1 VRTCSQQFIA
11 NSPSPVFIFQKK
23 KFFMKHFASVAPAAL
38 ATTWPLANT
47 LSRCFAQAKTVW
59 LSLFMLLSA
68 LAVQAAP
75 PLKTWDG
82 SSDNN
87 WNTPANWTPAAVPVA
102 GDSVRVPSGT
112 ANQPVIFSGTMAKA
126 KNVVVLSGAI
136 LTVNAGGELE
146 LASALNVPGLIIED
160 GTVVNIGLIKVKSGF
175 QGIVNSGDFFNSGTI
190 RLGEAASSPYAF
202 TEDGIQVSGAGDN
215 FTNYSTG
222 NIIILRPGNNGILM
236 FLDGGNFT
244 NYGKITVRE
253 AGLNPATAATS
264 DGIDARD
271 GDFVNETTGDI
282 VISKITANGLNCRR
296 TGSFTNKGNIKIG
309 NVGLTVALEIR
320 EGINNAALFTNTSTG
335 QITID
340 TCSNSGILNNLGTFN
355 NSGQISI
362 GEAKANSISN
372 LGLGNLG
379 PFNNYDGATLTIKN
393 AKGGILGG
401 GLGGLLTNY
410 PGATITIGQVTNDG
424 IYQFGIGGTDNQG
437 TLSIGSTGSIGG
449 YGINNACQFINQ
461 FGAEL
466 TISNTANNAI
476 LNTFN
481 PDFATIKGSFQN
493 GGKVSIGNLANAG
506 GPAIVNTAT
515 CTFENLFCVS
525 SLNITA
531 NNIISNA
538 GTFTNAGNIIE
549 NASGNSSIT
558 DNSGTIQNLNGGT
571 FSVTGSNTGVNS
583 TATGTIWTGCN
594 NTNWANLYNWNGL
607 AVPVAADN
615 VLIPGS
621 SNDPTIFGGTAAVA
635 KSVVV
640 RYNAILT
647 LNTSSNL
654 TISGSTTTGLF
665 NGSTVNNAGT
675 LNISNT
681 GGVGLHNTNTLIGY
695 AQNGSP
701 IYGGGI
707 FNNNSG
713 GELAINNTTDEG
725 IFQEGASLNN
735 FAEIKIGHTG
745 SIGKDGIESRGSHL
759 DNKAGGEITVDRT
772 VGDGI
777 FIFTHSMTN
786 AGKITIGGT
795 AGTTIG
801 GAGITNGA
809 TISNNAGGEIL
820 IDRTTQQGISNSF
833 ATFNNYASLKIGS
846 AQNIGYYGISNQNG
860 NFNNYPTGEITID
873 RTGLSGIYNY
883 YNANNR
889 AFGNSGK
896 IFIGKTAAIGGE
908 GIANDGTFNNN
919 SDGEIT
925 IDRSSNNGIY
935 VRDDNDSNTRPAA
948 FNNSG
953 KLTIGGT
960 ATIGDNGI
968 RNRVTFNNNTS
979 GDITI
984 DRTTGDGLQNFQ
996 GNFNN
1001 AAKITIGTTVAPTGD
1016 GLENA
1021 ATFNNQACGEIAL
1034 FDNLANS
1041 SDFTNIGL
1049 LRMNTALPHTN
1060 SGTFT
1065 NDGIIEY
1072 PQGSLIP
1079 NVTNNDVIVQ
1089 PVNGECPVAN
1099 ALQVGSSNNFNIGT
1113 TWYKN
1118 SNLTMSAG
1126 TYDAG
1131 TNTFTTNGLADGS
1144 TATLYFTVSDG
1155 ANGCTR
1161 TVSIRLTYDDVTRPT
1176 IACPANT
1183 TLNTQDDGGADCA
1196 VTLTY
1201 IATFTDN
1208 CDGTGPATKVNGPA
1222 SGTSLNVS
1230 GSPYT
1235 VIYTYTDKGGNTV
1248 ASNCTFTV
1256 TVKDNTLPTFTCPTP
1271 PLVLNTNGASGCSV
1285 TIPDLVNM
1293 VNNEADNCAL
1303 RTTSPVT
1310 QSVPAGAYTGA
1321 AHGQTIPVT
1330 VTVWDNASPA
1340 NSTACTITFTVNDDD
1355 APSIICPS
1363 NIARNSDPNQCSAV
1377 VTYADPLFSDNCTAL
1392 LARTSAA
1399 NTASGL
1405 QFPIGTTNIAWKAT
1419 DAAGNTAVCS
1429 FTVTVT
1435 DGQAPSIVCP
1445 ANIIRSTDV
1454 GQCGAVV
1461 AYTNP
1466 TYSDNCLLNGP
1477 AGLNHLMGGL
1487 SNSTFQKGTTVIIW
1501 QATDGVGLTATCS
1514 FTITVNDTQKPSI
1527 ACPANQTRSTS
1538 LGLCSAVVTYP
1549 MPTGSDNCG
1558 LPAGQPIWV
1567 SGGTN
1572 ASGNTA
1578 TFQKGI
1584 NTVTWRATDAAGNTQ
1599 TCTFRVTVNDTEAP
1613 TMTCPAA
1620 MSLSTAVNT
1629 CSATATYTN
1638 PTFTD
1643 NCAPTSGTAIRI
1655 SGLVSGSAFPLG
1667 NSNVVFQAT
1676 DAAGNTRRCTM
1687 VVTVTDNQPPVITC
1701 PAAVVTTGTG
1711 TPCSATVF
1719 YSSATA
1725 SDNCAGTLIPFLVTG
1740 LASGSQFPA
1749 GVTNN
1754 TFRAVAPNGQSAEC
1768 SFTVTVNCGSGLEN
1782 TGIEIR
1788 EEEEERIQQY
1798 NPLELVIAPNPA
1810 LSTVTVSIE
1819 GVGAGGGSLLV
1830 FDAVGRLVLWQVVAE
1845 NQRTAVFQVDG
1856 AEFALGMYRVN
1867 LRTETGMVTKTL
1879 VVVK

>member
-1 VRTCSQQFIA
+1 MIYFTQA
-11 NSPSPVFIFQKK
+11 
-23 KFFMKHFASVAPAAL
+23 APAAP
-38 ATTWPLANT
+38 ASVWPFGN
-47 LSRCFAQAKTVW
+47 FW
-59 LSLFMLLSA
+59 LTMIFMIAA
-68 LAVQAAP
+68 LTVQASPP
-75 PLKTWDG
+75 PLKLWNG
-82 SSDNN
+82 SVSTN
-87 WNTPANWTPAAVPVA
+87 WNLAANWTPAAVPVA
-102 GDSVRVPSGT
+102 GDRVVVPS
-112 ANQPVIFSGTMAKA
+112 APSNQPVIFSGIMAKA
-126 KNVVVLSGAI
+126 AQLEVASGAHLKI
-136 LTVNAGGELE
+136 DAGGELE
-146 LASALNVPGLIIED
+146 LASALDASALVNR
-160 GTVVNIGLIKVKSGF
+160 GTMTNNGTLKVKSGF
-175 QGIVNSGDFFNSGTI
+175 QGIENAETFVNNGTI
-190 RLGEAASSPYAF
+190 LLGEATSSPYAF
-202 TEDGIQVSGAGDN
+202 TEEGIRMSDAAAT
-215 FTNYSTG
+215 FTNNSTG
-222 NIIILRPGNNGILM
+222 SITIRRPGNNGILL
-236 FLDGGNFT
+236 FDGNLSFT
-244 NYGKITVRE
+244 NYRKITVRE
-253 AGLNPATAATS
+253 VGLNAAIAATA
-264 DGIDARD
+264 DGIDALE
-271 GDFVNETTGDI
+271 GDFVNETTGEI
-282 VISKITANGLNCRR
+282 VISKITANGLNCRGK
-296 TGSFTNKGNIKIG
+296 GSFTNKGNIKIG
-309 NVGLTVALEIR
+309 NVGLTVALDIR
-320 EGINNAALFTNTSTG
+320 EGINNSATFTNTSTG

-340 TCSNSGILNNLGTFN
+340 TCSNNGILNNTGTFN

-372 LGLGNLG
+372 NGLVNLG
-379 PFNNYDGATLTIKN
+379 AFNNYNGATLTIKN
-393 AKGGILGG
+393 AKSGILGG

-410 PGATITIGQVTNDG
+410 AGATITVGQVTEDG
-424 IYQFGIGGTDNQG
+424 IYQFGLGGTDNQG
-437 TLSIGSTGSIGG
+437 TLSIGSTGSVGG

-461 FGAEL
+461 FGADL

-476 LNTFN
+476 LNTLLPN
-481 PDFATIKGSFQN
+481 IPSIQGSFQN

-538 GTFTNAGNIIE
+538 GTFNNAGNIIE
-549 NASGNSSIT
+549 NASGNSSVT

-583 TATGTIWTGCN
+583 TAIGTIWTGCN

-607 AVPVAADN
+607 AVPVAAEN
-615 VLIPGS
+615 VTIPGS

-635 KSVVV
+635 KSVTVQSGAV
-640 RYNAILT
+640 LTNAAAGL
-647 LNTSSNL
+647 L
-654 TISGSTTTGLF
+654 TI
-665 NGSTVNNAGT
+665 NGAAAQGILNQGTVE
-675 LNISNT
+675 
-681 GGVGLHNTNTLIGY
+681 
-695 AQNGSP
+695 
-701 IYGGGI
+701 
-707 FNNNSG
+707 NSG
-713 GELAINNTTDEG
+713 T
-725 IFQEGASLNN
+725 
-735 FAEIKIGHTG
+735 
-745 SIGKDGIESRGSHL
+745 
-759 DNKAGGEITVDRT
+759 
-772 VGDGI
+772 
-777 FIFTHSMTN
+777 
-786 AGKITIGGT
+786 ITIGST
-795 AGTTIG
+795 ASVG
-801 GAGITNGA
+801 
-809 TISNNAGGEIL
+809 
-820 IDRTTQQGISNSF
+820 
-833 ATFNNYASLKIGS
+833 
-846 AQNIGYYGISNQNG
+846 
-860 NFNNYPTGEITID
+860 
-873 RTGLSGIYNY
+873 
-883 YNANNR
+883 
-889 AFGNSGK
+889 
-896 IFIGKTAAIGGE
+896 
-908 GIANDGTFNNN
+908 
-919 SDGEIT
+919 
-925 IDRSSNNGIY
+925 NGIL
-935 VRDDNDSNTRPAA
+935 NEA
-948 FNNSG
+948 
-953 KLTIGGT
+953 
-960 ATIGDNGI
+960 
-968 RNRVTFNNNTS
+968 TFNNNT
-979 GDITI
+979 GGQIKI
-984 DRTTGDGLQNFQ
+984 DRTTSSGLVNYTAGTFTNAATITIGGSESVGSIGLWNYNTFNNSSGQINIDRTTSSGLLNQSGTFTNEAAITIGGSQ
-996 GNFNN
+996 SVGIKGLENSSTFNNNTGGQIKIDRSTGTGLRNQSGGTFNN
-1001 AAKITIGTTVAPTGD
+1001 AAAITIGGAQSVGGIGLANYARFNNNTGGQIKID
-1016 GLENA
+1016 RSTGTGLDSRSSAIFNNA
-1021 ATFNNQACGEIAL
+1021 ATITIGGSQSVGEYGLWNQNLFNNNPGGQINIDRSTNTGLYNNFGPFNNAAAITIGANASVGNYGLYNNVNTFNNNTCAVLTTYYPVFNAVGQTITNAGLFIA
-1034 FDNLANS
+1034 
-1041 SDFTNIGL
+1041 
-1049 LRMNTALPHTN
+1049 NTASVHTN

-1072 PQGSLIP
+1072 PQGNPIP
-1079 NVTNNDVIVQ
+1079 NVINNDVIVQ
-1089 PVNGECPVAN
+1089 PVTGECPVAN
-1099 ALQVGSSNNFNIGT
+1099 ALQVGSSNSFTIGT

-1118 SNLTMSAG
+1118 ANLTMPAG
-1126 TYDAG
+1126 IYDAA
-1131 TNTFTTNGLADGS
+1131 TNAFTANGLADGS
-1144 TATLYFTVSDG
+1144 TTTLYFTVSDG

-1201 IATFTDN
+1201 TATFTDN

-1235 VIYTYTDKGGNTV
+1235 VVHTYTDKGGNTV

-1271 PLVLNTNGASGCSV
+1271 PLVLNTNGANGCAV

-1321 AHGQTIPVT
+1321 THGQTIPVT

-1355 APSIICPS
+1355 APSITCPS

-1377 VTYADPLFSDNCTAL
+1377 AVYADPLFSDNCTASL
-1392 LARTSAA
+1392 TRTSAA
-1399 NTASGL
+1399 NTASGS

-1435 DGQAPSIVCP
+1435 DAQAPSIVCP
-1445 ANIIRSTDV
+1445 VNIIRSTDP

-1477 AGLNHLMGGL
+1477 AGLDHLMGGL
-1487 SNSTFQKGTTVIIW
+1487 SNSTFSKGTTAIIW

-1527 ACPANQTRSTS
+1527 TCPANQTRSAS

-1558 LPAGQPIWV
+1558 LPAGQPIWI

-1572 ASGNTA
+1572 ASGSTA

-1584 NTVTWRATDAAGNTQ
+1584 TNVTWRATDAAGNTQ

-1687 VVTVTDNQPPVITC
+1687 VVTVTDNQPPVINC
-1701 PAAVVTTGTG
+1701 PLPVVTNGTG
-1711 TPCSATVF
+1711 TPCIATVF
-1719 YSSATA
+1719 YGNATA

-1740 LASGSQFPA
+1740 LASGSQYPA
-1749 GVTNN
+1749 GVTTN
-1754 TFRAVAPNGQSAEC
+1754 TFRAVAPNGQSSEC
-1768 SFTVTVNCGSGLEN
+1768 SFSVTVNCGSGMGNNGVEV
-1782 TGIEIR
+1782 R
-1788 EEEEERIQQY
+1788 DADWSIQHS
-1798 NPLELVIAPNPA
+1798 NNLDLTLAPNPA
-1810 LSTVTVSIE
+1810 LSTVTVIIE
-1819 GVGAGGGSLLV
+1819 GVGADGGTLLV
-1830 FDAVGRLVLWQVVAE
+1830 YDAVGRLVLRQVIAE
-1845 NQRTAVFQVDG
+1845 DQRTAVFQVDG
-1856 AEFALGMYRVN
+1856 AEFAPGLYRVN
-1867 LRTETGMVTKTL
+1867 LRTASDMVTKTL
-1879 VVVK
+1879 VVVKQ

>member
-1 VRTCSQQFIA
+1 
-11 NSPSPVFIFQKK
+11 
-23 KFFMKHFASVAPAAL
+23 
-38 ATTWPLANT
+38 
-47 LSRCFAQAKTVW
+47 
-59 LSLFMLLSA
+59 MLLSA

-102 GDSVRVPSGT
+102 GDSVRIPSGL
-112 ANQPVIFSGTMAKA
+112 ANQPVIFAGTMAKA

-146 LASALNVPGLIIED
+146 LSSSFNVAGLMLDD
-160 GTVVNIGLIKVKSGF
+160 GTVVNSGLIKVKSGF
-175 QGIVNSGDFFNSGTI
+175 HGIDDGGNFVNNGTI
-190 RLGEAASSPYAF
+190 RLGEATSSPYAF
-202 TEDGIQVSGAGDN
+202 TEEGIRVVEAGDV
-215 FTNYSTG
+215 FTNNSTG
-222 NIIILRPGNNGILM
+222 NIIILRPGNNGILL

-244 NYGKITVRE
+244 NYGKITVRN
-253 AGLNPATAATS
+253 AGLNPATAETA
-264 DGIDARD
+264 DGIDARE

-282 VISKITANGLNCRR
+282 VVSKITANGLNCRR

-309 NVGLTVALEIR
+309 NVGLTVALELR
-320 EGINNAALFTNTSTG
+320 EGINNAASFTNTSTG

-340 TCSNSGILNNLGTFN
+340 TCSNNGILNNVGTFN

-372 LGLGNLG
+372 NGLVNLG
-379 PFNNYDGATLTIKN
+379 AFNNYGGATLTIKN
-393 AKGGILGG
+393 AKSGILGG
-401 GLGGLLTNY
+401 GLGGVLTNY
-410 PGATITIGQVTNDG
+410 TGATITVGQVTEDG
-424 IYQFGIGGTDNQG
+424 IYQFGLGGTDNQG
-437 TLSIGSTGSIGG
+437 TLSIGSTGSVGG
-449 YGINNACQFINQ
+449 YGIKNACQFLNQ

-476 LNTFN
+476 LNTFI
-481 PDFATIKGSFQN
+481 PDFATIKGSFKN

-515 CTFENLFCVS
+515 CTFENLFCAS

-538 GTFTNAGNIIE
+538 GTFNNEGNIIE

-583 TATGTIWTGCN
+583 TAAGAIWTGCDD
-594 NTNWANLYNWNGL
+594 TNWANVYNWNDL
-607 AVPVAADN
+607 AVPVASDN
-615 VLIPGS
+615 VLILSS
-621 SNDPTIFGGTAAVA
+621 SNDPTVFGGTAAVA
-635 KSVVV
+635 KSVTVKHSAV
-640 RYNAILT
+640 LT
-647 LNTSSNL
+647 LNTSSSL
-654 TISGSTTTGLF
+654 TISGSTTTGLI
-665 NGSTVNNAGT
+665 NGRTVNNAGT
-675 LNISNT
+675 LSISNT
-681 GGVGLHNTNTLIGY
+681 GGIGFHNVVTLLGY
-695 AQNGSP
+695 EPNGSP

-713 GELAINNTTDEG
+713 GLLTINNTTEEG

-735 FAEIKIGHTG
+735 FAEIKIGNTG
-745 SIGKDGIESRGSHL
+745 SIGKEGIESRGSHL
-759 DNKAGGEITVDRT
+759 DNKADGEITVDRT

-786 AGKITIGGT
+786 AGKITIGGI

-801 GAGITNGA
+801 GAGISNGA
-809 TISNNAGGEIL
+809 TINNNAGGEIL
-820 IDRTTQQGISNSF
+820 IDRTTKEGVSNSF
-833 ATFNNYASLKIGS
+833 ATFNNYGMLKIGS
-846 AQNIGYYGISNQNG
+846 VAAIASWGIGNQNG
-860 NFNNYPTGEITID
+860 NFNNYSTGEIPID
-873 RTGLSGIYNY
+873 RTGQNGIYNY

-889 AFGNSGK
+889 AFNNSGK
-896 IFIGKTAAIGGE
+896 IFIGKTAAITGH
-908 GIANDGTFNNN
+908 GIQNEGTFNNN
-919 SDGEIT
+919 SDGELT
-925 IDRSSNNGIY
+925 VDRTSTDGIY
-935 VRDDNDSNTRPAA
+935 IRDDNDSNTLPAA

-960 ATIGDNGI
+960 ASIGDNGI
-968 RNRVTFNNNTS
+968 RNRVTFNNNAGS
-979 GDITI
+979 DLKI
-984 DRTTGDGLQNFQ
+984 DRTGGDGLQNFQ
-996 GNFNN
+996 GNFTN
-1001 AAKITIGTTVAPTGD
+1001 AAKITIGATVAPTGD

-1021 ATFNNQACGEIAL
+1021 ATFSNQACGEIAL
-1034 FDNLANS
+1034 HDNLNNTS
-1041 SDFTNIGL
+1041 TFTNTGL
-1049 LRMNTALPHTN
+1049 MRMNTALAHTN

-1079 NVTNNDVIVQ
+1079 SVTNNDVVVQ
-1089 PVNGECPVAN
+1089 PVTGECPVAN
-1099 ALQVGSSNNFNIGT
+1099 ALQVGSSNSFTIGT

-1118 SNLTMSAG
+1118 SNLTMPAG
-1126 TYDAG
+1126 TYDAA

-1144 TATLYFTVSDG
+1144 TTTLYFTVSDG

-1176 IACPANT
+1176 IACPANM

-1201 IATFTDN
+1201 TATFTDN

-1222 SGTSLNVS
+1222 SGTSLNAS

-1235 VIYTYTDKGGNTV
+1235 VVHTYTDKGGNTV

-1310 QSVPAGAYTGA
+1310 QSVPAGAYIGA

-1355 APSIICPS
+1355 APSITCPN

-1377 VTYADPLFSDNCTAL
+1377 AVYADPSFSDNCTASII
-1392 LARTSAA
+1392 RTSAA
-1399 NTASGL
+1399 NTASGS
-1405 QFPIGTTNIAWKAT
+1405 QFPIGMTNIAWKAT

-1429 FTVTVT
+1429 FTVTVN
-1435 DGQAPSIVCP
+1435 DVQPPSIVCP

-1454 GQCGAVV
+1454 GQCGAIV

-1477 AGLNHLMGGL
+1477 AGLDHLMGGL
-1487 SNSTFQKGTTVIIW
+1487 SNSTFPKGTTAIIW

-1527 ACPANQTRSTS
+1527 TCPANQTRSTS
-1538 LGLCSAVVTYP
+1538 LGMCSAVVTYP
-1549 MPTGSDNCG
+1549 VPTGTDNCG
-1558 LPAGQPIWV
+1558 LPAGQPVWI

-1584 NTVTWRATDAAGNTQ
+1584 TNVTWRATDAAGNTQ

-1613 TMTCPAA
+1613 TLTCPAA
-1620 MSLSTAVNT
+1620 MNLSTAPST
-1629 CSATATYTN
+1629 CSAVATYIN

-1643 NCAPTSGTAIRI
+1643 NCAPTLGTATRI
-1655 SGLVSGSAFPLG
+1655 SGLVSGSTFPLG

-1687 VVTVTDNQPPVITC
+1687 VVTVTDNQPPVINC
-1701 PAAVVTTGTG
+1701 PAAVVATGTG
-1711 TPCSATVF
+1711 TPCTATVF

-1740 LASGSQFPA
+1740 LASGSQYPA
-1749 GVTNN
+1749 GVTTN

-1768 SFTVTVNCGSGLEN
+1768 SFSVTVNCGSGMGNNGVEVRNEDLS
-1782 TGIEIR
+1782 
-1788 EEEEERIQQY
+1788 IQH
-1798 NPLELVIAPNPA
+1798 NNNLALTLAPNPA

-1819 GVGAGGGSLLV
+1819 GLGAGGGTLLV
-1830 FDAVGRLVLWQVVAE
+1830 FDAVGRLVLRQVIAE
-1845 NQRTAVFQVDG
+1845 NQQIAVFQVD
-1856 AEFALGMYRVN
+1856 EFTPGLYRIC
-1867 LRTETGMVTKTL
+1867 LKTDDGMVTKTL
-1879 VVVK
+1879 VVVKE